1 MNPAARSRLV
11 RRLLLDAARLGVSTT
26 ALALAASLVPTA
38 YARPV
43 APPSTPAQSPAQSQA
58 SRPTEPP
65 VTLPKTPAGDC
76 AAAYLEFMNSAGPG
90 IDAVRDFETRFA
102 SKARLSRS
110 SMEER
115 AARTNE
121 LRQQWGRLTLE
132 KVLESSDRSLS
143 VMVRSDHAGPMLFE
157 FAFDA
162 KDVGKLDSI
171 AISSDDA
178 AKSSKPITPE
188 ARKELVAGVAK
199 ALRDGYVFPKVG
211 DEMAARVEK
220 KLAAGEYD
228 AIADEFS
235 MARRLTDD
243 LRAISR
249 DKHLGVVFAPSS
261 PSADRP
267 SVMPSGEEMRREN
280 YMFRKAEYLP
290 GNIGYLRFDLF
301 MEEDG
306 AKEAAS
312 AALAFLS
319 NCDALIIDLRAN
331 GGGSPDMIRYI
342 TTYLVDT
349 RTHLNDMVDREGKV
363 VEEYWTL
370 DSVPGKRLA
379 PDLPVF
385 VLTSSRTFSGA
396 EEFSYNL
403 KNLKRATL
411 VGETTGGG
419 AHPVRGERVSDRFV
433 VRVPFMRANNPISK
447 TNWEGTGVD
456 PDVKVPAS
464 DALERA
470 QALAK
475 EAIEKRATK

>member
-1 MNPAARSRLV
+1 MNPAARSGLV

-26 ALALAASLVPTA
+26 ALALAASLAPAT
-38 YARPV
+38 YARPM
-43 APPSTPAQSPAQSQA
+43 APPSAPAGAKPAI
-58 SRPTEPP
+58 PPGEPP
-65 VTLPKTPAGDC
+65 TAALPASAQGEC
-76 AAAYLEFMNSAGPG
+76 VNAYFKLMTSPG
-90 IDAVRDFETRFA
+90 ADGVREFETRFA
-102 SKARLSRS
+102 SKARLARTP
-110 SMEER
+110 MDER
-115 AARTNE
+115 AARVSE
-121 LRQQWGRLTLE
+121 LRAQWGRLTLE
-132 KVLESSDRSLS
+132 KVLEASAGSIS
-143 VMVRSDHAGPMLFE
+143 VVVRSENAGPMVFE
-157 FAFDA
+157 FVFDT
-162 KDVGKLDSI
+162 KETGKLDAI
-171 AISSDDA
+171 AIQSDDA
-178 AKSSKPITPE
+178 AKNSLPITPE
-188 ARKELVAGVAK
+188 ARQELVAGVAK

-211 DEMAARVEK
+211 DEMAASVEK
-220 KLAAGEYD
+220 KLAAGAYD
-228 AIADEFS
+228 GIADEFS

-249 DKHLGVVFAPSS
+249 DKHLGVVFAPNTHNS
-261 PSADRP
+261 DRP
-267 SVMPSGEEMRREN
+267 SVMPSGHELRREN

-306 AKEAAS
+306 AKEAAT
-312 AALAFLS
+312 AALSFLS
-319 NCDALIIDLRAN
+319 NCDALIIDLRNN

-349 RTHLNDMVDREGKV
+349 RTHLNDMVDRDGNI

-385 VLTSSRTFSGA
+385 VLTSARTFSGA

-403 KNLKRATL
+403 KNLKRATI

-433 VRVPFMRANNPISK
+433 VRVPFMRASNPISK
-447 TNWEGTGVD
+447 TNWEGTGVE
-456 PDVKVPAS
+456 PDVKAPAA
-464 DALERA
+464 DALEKA

-475 EAIEKRATK
+475 EAIEKRAAK